1 MSKGLTQQ
9 ISLEPWNINHPHFLI
24 TAEPFLSSH
33 VHKLQLR
40 NFFLKYQNV
49 KPSVIISVVIKK
61 VVRRATRLSVQN
73 FMAIHPTVE
82 RLTDGTPSVEP
93 LLLAQLKNMQNSSY

>member
-24 TAEPFLSSH
+24 TAEPH
-33 VHKLQLR
+33 MYVHKLQLR